1 VQESSDHAAAGEHD
15 DVATRLASETVDDS
29 AGVAASFVHP
39 LLSSHSWDPAGPGG
53 SYDQRM
59 SNLATIQGIYG
70 AFGKGG
76 VPAILEV
83 LDEHVEWEAW
93 ENNSAV
99 NAGVPW
105 MSARHGKQDVVHFF
119 ADLRTAPLFEEAF

>member
-1 VQESSDHAAAGEHD
+1 
-15 DVATRLASETVDDS
+15 
-29 AGVAASFVHP
+29 
-39 LLSSHSWDPAGPGG
+39 
-53 SYDQRM
+53 M

-99 NAGVPW
+99 NAGVPC